1 MMTTRRIV
9 ALSALAACAVAAS
22 GCATAPA
29 RPGPHA
35 RPGAPKPAVLT
46 SSQIAQLR
54 GYGTGDTVFGLKVLG
69 ALCRPASAG
78 NVVISPV
85 SLETG
90 LGMAFLG
97 ARDSTAAAMARVLAL
112 PAADRS
118 LAAGLAARS
127 ALLASL
133 NSPGVVFATS
143 NRIWADPSL
152 PIDRSFVSALGAAYQ
167 ADLHHVPL
175 LSRPQQA
182 RRAINA
188 AVAAQTRGHI
198 TNLIPPGALSQIGW
212 VLTDAL
218 YLNATWQHQFA
229 SARTQPGPFHASHGT
244 VRVSYLNGGHFAVAT
259 ADGWTAAKLPYRGG
273 RLSML
278 ALLPPAVPGPAATRC
293 VLPGAGTLSALAD
306 RFGSKATRT
315 PIALPKVNLASSE
328 SLQQVLTKLGMGVAF
343 SGGANFT
350 GLSPKA
356 CCLGF
361 VQHAATLQVNEH
373 GTVASAAT
381 GVGVQPLAEPLTLTF
396 NRPYLLVIRDSL
408 TGEPLMMAWVADPA
422 GR

>member
-1 MMTTRRIV
+1 MMTTRRV
-9 ALSALAACAVAAS
+9 AALSAVAACAVAAS

-29 RPGPHA
+29 RPGPHQ
-35 RPGAPKPAVLT
+35 RPPKQAILT

-54 GYGTGDTVFGLKVLG
+54 GYGTGDTVFGLRVLG
-69 ALCRPASAG
+69 ALCRPAAAG

-90 LGMAFLG
+90 LGMAYLG
-97 ARDSTAAAMARVLAL
+97 ARGSTAAAMARVLAL
-112 PAADRS
+112 PAGGRS

-133 NSPGVVFATS
+133 NRPGVVFATS

-167 ADLHHVPL
+167 ADLRHVPL

-182 RRAINA
+182 RRAIDA

-198 TNLIPPGALSQIGW
+198 TNLIPPGALSHIGW

-218 YLNATWQHQFA
+218 YLDATWQHQFA
-229 SARTQPGPFHASHGT
+229 SARTQPGPFTASAGT
-244 VRVSYLNGGHFAVAT
+244 VRVSYLNGGHFAVAA

-278 ALLPPAVPGPAATRC
+278 ALLPPAVAGPAATRC
-293 VLPGAGTLSALAD
+293 VLPAGKTLAALAG
-306 RFGSKATRT
+306 RLGPTATRM

-328 SLQQVLTKLGMGVAF
+328 SLQQVLTKLGMGTAF

-350 GLSPKA
+350 GLSPRA

-361 VQHAATLQVNEH
+361 VQHAATLQVNAH

-381 GVGVQPLAEPLTLTF
+381 GVGVGVLAEPTTLAF